1 MITQEQ
7 ALQIIQLFK
16 TAYKENYRDV
26 SPEEAERKAAIYR
39 DILQDCT
46 FEQVQMGI
54 RAYMS
59 ENHQYEPKPGQIIA
73 KIRGNIGNLDELA
86 AEAWGEVW
94 KKIICRASVATL
106 EDYNALPE
114 LTRKTIPFGLLLT
127 WGKAE
132 DPGAEAFARRDFMND
147 YKILLTREQARQVI
161 PRAVLEVLQRSAE
174 PEKLEAKEA
183 DSAIAPRISDG
194 QAVKKNTGYTDSEEY
209 QRKRAALY
217 ERLKK

>member
-1 MITQEQ
+1 
-7 ALQIIQLFK
+7 
-16 TAYKENYRDV
+16 
-26 SPEEAERKAAIYR
+26 
-39 DILQDCT
+39 
-46 FEQVQMGI
+46 
-54 RAYMS
+54 MS

-73 KIRGNIGNLDELA
+73 RIRGNIGNLDELA

-94 KKIICRASVATL
+94 KKIVCRASVATL

-114 LTRKTIPFGLLLT
+114 LTRKTVPFGLLLT

-147 YKILLTREQARQVI
+147 YKILLAREQARQAI
-161 PRAVLEVLQRSAE
+161 PKAALEVLQRSAE
-174 PEKLEAKEA
+174 PEKLEDKAA
-183 DSAIAPRISDG
+183 DSAITPCISDG
-194 QAVKKNTGYTDSEEY
+194 QTVKKNTGYTDSEEY